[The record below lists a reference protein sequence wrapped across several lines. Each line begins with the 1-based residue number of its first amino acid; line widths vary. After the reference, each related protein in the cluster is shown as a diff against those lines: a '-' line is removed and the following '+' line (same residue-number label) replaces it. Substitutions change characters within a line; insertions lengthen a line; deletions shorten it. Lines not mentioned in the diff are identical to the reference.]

1 MILFGKYVHKLVLWM
16 YEKSWENRLKSVII
30 FEGSDFCKLYILCFI
45 FQNYLH
51 FCKEYV
57 LLSQEQK
64 VIKKW
69 VFFSRHGKHCVLRGR
84 KGEGRDLQH

>member
-16 YEKSWENRLKSVII
+16 YEKSQKNILISVII
-30 FEGSDFCKLYILCFI
+30 FEGSDFWKLYIVCFI

-57 LLSQEQK
+57 LL
-64 VIKKW
+64 
-69 VFFSRHGKHCVLRGR
+69 L
-84 KGEGRDLQH
+84 

>member
-1 MILFGKYVHKLVLWM
+1 M
-16 YEKSWENRLKSVII
+16 SVII

-57 LLSQEQK
+57 LFIRTKSHKEMGL
-64 VIKKW
+64 
-69 VFFSRHGKHCVLRGR
+69 FSRNGKHCVLRGR
-84 KGEGRDLQH
+84 KGEGKDLQH